1 MSVIIV
7 TLIEVIK
14 MTVIF
19 FFTVLDLALKMLYFI
34 LNFRNSFQFKYFF
47 DNRKGFFMITE
58 IELIILYLF
67 R

>member
-34 LNFRNSFQFKYFF
+34 LNFRNSF
-47 DNRKGFFMITE
+47 
-58 IELIILYLF
+58 
-67 R
+67 